1 MKSGTTYLS
10 ELLATHP
17 EIFICSPREPCHFVD
32 PRVLRQVWRL
42 RWRMGYWRSSEH
54 YLSLFAGAGGAKVIA
69 EGSTLYTQAPLFEQ
83 VPERILA
90 TSADARFVYILRDPI
105 ERTISHYWHR
115 VQWWGERRPLNKA
128 ILADRHYLNT
138 SDYAYQLGIYLRH
151 VPRERIYVLT
161 LEDLIADPLEE
172 LHALFAWLGVDAG
185 FRPESRAV
193 ARNLTPETL
202 EMERGFGVLN
212 RIRHSPLYARIEPA
226 IPAWVRKPLHRL
238 ATREIRP
245 ADVPLNAVE
254 AYLRPIQ
261 LQQTAELSR
270 LLGRSF
276 ARWTT
281 LFAGSAS

>member
-1 MKSGTTYLS
+1 MPG
-10 ELLATHP
+10 
-17 EIFICSPREPCHFVD
+17 
-32 PRVLRQVWRL
+32 
-42 RWRMGYWRSSEH
+42 
-54 YLSLFAGAGGAKVIA
+54 VIA
-69 EGSTLYTQAPLFEQ
+69 EGSTLYTQAPLFER

-90 TSADARFVYILRDPI
+90 TSADARFIYLLRDPV

-115 VQWWGERRPLNKA
+115 VQWWGERRPLEKA
-128 ILADRHYLNT
+128 ILEDRHYLDT

-151 VPRERIYVLT
+151 VPRERVYVLT
-161 LEDLIADPLEE
+161 LEDLIAAPLEE
-172 LHALFAWLGVDAG
+172 LRALLAWLGLDTS
-185 FRPESRAV
+185 FQSELRA
-193 ARNLTPETL
+193 ATNSTPETL

-226 IPAWVRKPLHRL
+226 IPAWIRKPLHRL

-245 ADVPLNAVE
+245 ADVPLGAVE

-261 LQQTAELSR
+261 LQQTSELSR